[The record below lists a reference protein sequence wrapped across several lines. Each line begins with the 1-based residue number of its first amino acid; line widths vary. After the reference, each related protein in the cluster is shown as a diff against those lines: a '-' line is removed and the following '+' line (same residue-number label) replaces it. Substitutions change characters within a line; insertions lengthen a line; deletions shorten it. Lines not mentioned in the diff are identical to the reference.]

1 MFAANAIYG
10 DIFANDDGSLPVS
23 LIFRKDIIKKQ
34 IMSYLIWHE
43 K

>member
-23 LIFRKDIIKKQ
+23 FTF
-34 IMSYLIWHE
+34 E
-43 K
+43 KTH

>member
-23 LIFRKDIIKKQ
+23 VTFRKKTLK
-34 IMSYLIWHE
+34 S

>member
-23 LIFRKDIIKKQ
+23 FIFKKDIKKQ
-34 IMSYLIWHE
+34 IMSYLI
-43 K
+43 

>member
-23 LIFRKDIIKKQ
+23 FNFLKR
-34 IMSYLIWHE
+34 H
-43 K
+43 